1 MMKKTIL
8 LAATTS
14 LLSGCGGSP
23 GDDRREETVG
33 SDIAAGYQQ
42 QLQRAEDVQL
52 ELESGKRDLDAAI
65 EGSAQD
71 RRNP

>member
-14 LLSGCGGSP
+14 LLFGCGGSP
-23 GDDRREETVG
+23 GDDRQEETVG

-42 QLQRAEDVQL
+42 QLQRAEDVRL

-65 EGSAQD
+65 EGSDQE